1 MNPWL
6 DTIVVFAFAI
16 LYPIYGLLVYPKAKV
31 EVLLRQSPASLRRRL
46 YLETMIWNWLLAGFA
61 IYAWV
66 QGNRSLADLGL
77 KISFRPGFFLGA
89 TLVLASI
96 AYMLWQ
102 MQQVRQLSSARQQ
115 VRSVIRF
122 YSQTLPRS
130 QGELFLFTLFAI
142 TAGFCEELLYRGF
155 LIPYIEAF
163 SNKGAAVLLSSVFF
177 GLSHAYY
184 QGWDRALSTGG
195 MGVVFAGLYIFSGS
209 LWLPII
215 LHAFMDMNGAIVVY
229 TAFQESATESSS

>member
-1 MNPWL
+1 MNSWL
-6 DTIVVFAFAI
+6 DTIVVCAFAI
-16 LYPIYGLLVYPKAKV
+16 LYPIYGLLVYPKSKL
-31 EVLLRQSPASLRRRL
+31 ELLFRQSPAAVRKRL
-46 YLETMIWNWLLAGFA
+46 YLETMMWQWLLAGFA

-66 QGNRSLADLGL
+66 QGNRSLANLGL
-77 KISFRPGFFLGA
+77 KISFGPGFLLGA

-102 MQQVRQLSSARQQ
+102 MQLVRQLPDARQK
-115 VRSVIRF
+115 VRSEVKF

-130 QGELFLFTLFAI
+130 QGELFLFMLFAI
-142 TAGFCEELLYRGF
+142 TVGFCEELLYRGF

-163 SNKGAAVLLSSVFF
+163 SNKGVAVLLSSVFF

-195 MGVVFAGLYIFSGS
+195 MGIVFAGLYIFSGS

>member
-1 MNPWL
+1 MNSWL
-6 DTIVVFAFAI
+6 DSIVVFAFAI
-16 LYPIYGLLVYPKAKV
+16 LYPIYGLLVYPKARL
-31 EVLLRQSPASLRRRL
+31 ESLFRQSPAAIRRRL
-46 YLETMIWNWLLAGFA
+46 YLETMIWQWLLAGFA

-77 KISFRPGFFLGA
+77 NISFGPGFLLGA

-96 AYMLWQ
+96 GYLLWQ
-102 MQQVRQLSSARQQ
+102 LQQVRQLPSARQL
-115 VRSVIRF
+115 VRSEVRF
-122 YSQTLPRS
+122 YSLTLPRT
-130 QGELFLFTLFAI
+130 QGELFLFILFSI
-142 TAGFCEELLYRGF
+142 TVGFCEELLYRGF

-184 QGWDRALSTGG
+184 QGWDRALRTGV
-195 MGVVFAGLYIFSGS
+195 MGVVFAGLYILSGS

-215 LHAFMDMNGAIVVY
+215 LHAFMDINGAIIVY